1 MHNRLVKPGRVA
13 GLVIL
18 ILLLLTV
25 YLVALYKLQIIE
37 GEANYNRSSELTNT
51 ERVVTAARGN
61 IYDRYGRTLVSNE
74 ETYNLKIDTDKLFAN
89 DDPNSVILE
98 LVHMVQ
104 GYGDEYTD
112 DLPITM
118 TPPFEYDPDMT
129 TSEMRRRSVM
139 LSSLVTSSAPKKS
152 TPLIWSMGVEPM
164 VITPTP
170 LCA

>member
-112 DLPITM
+112 DLPIRVR
-118 TPPFEYDPDMT
+118 PGHDGYPAHD
-129 TSEMRRRSVM
+129 
-139 LSSLVTSSAPKKS
+139 A
-152 TPLIWSMGVEPM
+152 
-164 VITPTP
+164 
-170 LCA
+170 

>member
-74 ETYNLKIDTDKLFAN
+74 ETYNLKIDTD
-89 DDPNSVILE
+89 NSS
-98 LVHMVQ
+98 Q
-104 GYGDEYTD
+104 
-112 DLPITM
+112 
-118 TPPFEYDPDMT
+118 T
-129 TSEMRRRSVM
+129 TTRTR
-139 LSSLVTSSAPKKS
+139 SSLS
-152 TPLIWSMGVEPM
+152 LYIWYRATATN
-164 VITPTP
+164 IPTTCP
-170 LCA
+170 